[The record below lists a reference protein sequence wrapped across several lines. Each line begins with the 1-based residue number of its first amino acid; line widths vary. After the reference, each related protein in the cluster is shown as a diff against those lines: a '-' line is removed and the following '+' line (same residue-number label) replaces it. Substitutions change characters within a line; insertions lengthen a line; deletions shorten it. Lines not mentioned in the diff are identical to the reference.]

1 MDRKPPPVLASAVS
15 PPSSQKY
22 DRDLLRT
29 ITIEELAVLEQ
40 SAKELPPGH
49 TYRWAKQN
57 VEQER
62 EDRIKDQVFTKGNAR
77 VTS

>member
-1 MDRKPPPVLASAVS
+1 MLELHPESRK
-15 PPSSQKY
+15 KWFK
-22 DRDLLRT
+22 DLLRT

-57 VEQER
+57 VE
-62 EDRIKDQVFTKGNAR
+62 
-77 VTS
+77 